1 MRVILTTSIISLAFL
16 TACTPAHRIETGGP
30 ESITTTSQIDIQD
43 VQDASAS
50 MIESLLRNGVFQ
62 QFSIAHGRPPILLFK
77 DGAII
82 NDTTTRLSMP
92 MLTGDIKAELVN
104 SKVVQLAT
112 TYAGVSGRAQD
123 QDAAAHAR
131 KQALRNQ
138 GSAADTTP
146 DFSLTG
152 TIVELSSRAG
162 RTHQLDVQFQLTLT
176 SWATNLSEWTDTK
189 KVSKQGENPSVGL

>member
-1 MRVILTTSIISLAFL
+1 MRVMLTSSVLSLAFL
-16 TACTPAHRIETGGP
+16 IGCTPAHRIETGGP

-62 QFSIAHGRPPILLFK
+62 QFAAANGRSPILLFK
-77 DGAII
+77 DGSII
-82 NDTTTRLSMP
+82 NDTTTRLPMP

-104 SKVVQLAT
+104 SKLVQLAT

-123 QDAAAHAR
+123 RDAAAHAR
-131 KQALRNQ
+131 RKALRSQATAN
-138 GSAADTTP
+138 DTTP

-152 TIVELSSRAG
+152 TIVEHSSRAG
-162 RTHQLDVQFQLTLT
+162 STHQLDVQFQLTLT
-176 SWATNLSEWTDTK
+176 NWSNNVSEWTDTK
-189 KVSKQGENPSVGL
+189 KVSKQGDKPSVGL

>member
-1 MRVILTTSIISLAFL
+1 
-16 TACTPAHRIETGGP
+16 
-30 ESITTTSQIDIQD
+30 
-43 VQDASAS
+43 